1 MDRQKKQSKKKAFKV
16 NVWQT
21 VEEYLEME
29 KEYVLLQDDFNS
41 PGAMNNGEDIERLEL
56 LSKLMIENKLKI
68 ADVIIE
74 SYKEQV
80 IGAGNKVA

>member
-1 MDRQKKQSKKKAFKV
+1 MAQNKKKTFKV
-16 NVWQT
+16 NIWQT

-29 KEYVLLQDDFNS
+29 KEYDLLQDNFNA
-41 PGAMNNGEDIERLEL
+41 PGAMNTGEDIEHLEL

-68 ADVIIE
+68 ADVVIE

-80 IGAGNKVA
+80 IGAGNK

>member
-41 PGAMNNGEDIERLEL
+41 PGAMNKGEDIERLEL

>member
-1 MDRQKKQSKKKAFKV
+1 MDRQKTQGKKKTFKV
-16 NVWQT
+16 NIWRT

-41 PGAMNNGEDIERLEL
+41 PGAMNTGEDIERLEL

-68 ADVIIE
+68 ADVVIE

-80 IGAGNKVA
+80 IGAGDK

>member
-1 MDRQKKQSKKKAFKV
+1 MDRQKTQGKKKTFKV
-16 NVWQT
+16 NIWRA

-41 PGAMNNGEDIERLEL
+41 PGAMNTGEDIERLEL

-68 ADVIIE
+68 ADVVIE

-80 IGAGNKVA
+80 IGAGDK